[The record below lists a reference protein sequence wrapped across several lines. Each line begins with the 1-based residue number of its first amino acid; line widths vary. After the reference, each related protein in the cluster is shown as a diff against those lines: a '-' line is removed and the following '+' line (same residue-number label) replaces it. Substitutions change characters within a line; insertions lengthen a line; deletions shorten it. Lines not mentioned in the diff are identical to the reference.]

1 LQETLEKSI
10 MRKPIACLS
19 LTALLMTL
27 PFQGCKTES
36 RQANGGKKSL
46 KLGIVLTTAD
56 PETVFNVFR
65 LANYS
70 ADNGDSV
77 SVFLLGRGVD
87 LDQIHDAKFDAQSHA
102 RTFLGKGGKIMA
114 CGTCLKI
121 RNSGGSELCP
131 LSTLK
136 DLHALV
142 RDSDRVVTF

>member
-1 LQETLEKSI
+1 
-10 MRKPIACLS
+10 MRKPIACLF

-27 PFQGCKTES
+27 PFQACKTGS
-36 RQANGGKKSL
+36 KQTDGGKKSL
-46 KLGIVLTTAD
+46 KLGIVLTTVD

-77 SVFLLGRGVD
+77 SVFLLAKGVE
-87 LDQIHDAKFDAQSHA
+87 LDQILDAKFDVQGHA

-114 CGTCLKI
+114 CGTCLKL

-131 LSTLK
+131 RSTLK